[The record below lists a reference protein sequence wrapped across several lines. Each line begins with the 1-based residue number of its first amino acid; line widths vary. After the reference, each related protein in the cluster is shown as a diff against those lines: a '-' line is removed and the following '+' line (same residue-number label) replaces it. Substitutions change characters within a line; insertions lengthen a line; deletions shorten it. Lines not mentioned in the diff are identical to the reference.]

1 MVDPESIYNWHR
13 LDDRITTSGQ
23 PSETQLADIAA
34 LGVRYVINLGLH
46 SHEKALP
53 DEAVQRMRAN
63 RKKGAAMSNHGTALS
78 DDTIIRVDRSAP
90 VVYPH
95 YWWLK
100 NVAHPEFQAKGPPEY
115 DLATVELWL
124 HKGQESARRVA
135 GNLIK
140 GQKKGRGVTGSLI
153 YEHLLKNNML
163 VSCLGF
169 ADGLEIQKKGI
180 LVFRKFFNGK
190 GLYLWNSVAEDL
202 RDGLQVSFLA
212 ELGDEVVM
220 GWRWLGHIWDR
231 DDPAA
236 RFPS

>member
-1 MVDPESIYNWHR
+1 MR
-13 LDDRITTSGQ
+13 LPVTPR
-23 PSETQLADIAA
+23 PFFWPLM
-34 LGVRYVINLGLH
+34 R
-46 SHEKALP
+46 LP
-53 DEAVQRMRAN
+53 ATLR
-63 RKKGAAMSNHGTALS
+63 ALS
-78 DDTIIRVDRSAP
+78 CPFQTWNRLVRRHLIRVDRSTP

-124 HKGQESARRVA
+124 HKGQERARRVA

-169 ADGLEIQKKGI
+169 ADGLG
-180 LVFRKFFNGK
+180 
-190 GLYLWNSVAEDL
+190 
-202 RDGLQVSFLA
+202 
-212 ELGDEVVM
+212 
-220 GWRWLGHIWDR
+220 
-231 DDPAA
+231 
-236 RFPS
+236 

>member
-1 MVDPESIYNWHR
+1 M
-13 LDDRITTSGQ
+13 G
-23 PSETQLADIAA
+23 PSL
-34 LGVRYVINLGLH
+34 Y
-46 SHEKALP
+46 
-53 DEAVQRMRAN
+53 VQRTPAN

-78 DDTIIRVDRSAP
+78 DDTIIRVDRSTP

>member
-1 MVDPESIYNWHR
+1 MPITPSPAQWGSRRFPISGVTEEADDACQIAR
-13 LDDRITTSGQ
+13 LIVPD
-23 PSETQLADIAA
+23 EQLA
-34 LGVRYVINLGLH
+34 G
-46 SHEKALP
+46 S
-53 DEAVQRMRAN
+53 
-63 RKKGAAMSNHGTALS
+63 T
-78 DDTIIRVDRSAP
+78 P

-231 DDPAA
+231 EDPAA

>member
-1 MVDPESIYNWHR
+1 
-13 LDDRITTSGQ
+13 
-23 PSETQLADIAA
+23 
-34 LGVRYVINLGLH
+34 
-46 SHEKALP
+46 
-53 DEAVQRMRAN
+53 
-63 RKKGAAMSNHGTALS
+63 MSNHGTALS
-78 DDTIIRVDRSAP
+78 DDTIIRVDRSTP
-90 VVYPH
+90 VVYPR

-163 VSCLGF
+163 VSCLSF

>member
-1 MVDPESIYNWHR
+1 
-13 LDDRITTSGQ
+13 
-23 PSETQLADIAA
+23 
-34 LGVRYVINLGLH
+34 
-46 SHEKALP
+46 
-53 DEAVQRMRAN
+53 
-63 RKKGAAMSNHGTALS
+63 MSNHGTALS
-78 DDTIIRVDRSAP
+78 DDTIIRVDRSTP

-212 ELGDEVVM
+212 ELGDEVVAGSATSGTATTLRLASQVELC
-220 GWRWLGHIWDR
+220 GWGYFFVTNIALHH
-231 DDPAA
+231 
-236 RFPS
+236 FNPSNRLRMCLSPLALHVLEWERELELSIPPLSHNVHPS

>member
-1 MVDPESIYNWHR
+1 
-13 LDDRITTSGQ
+13 
-23 PSETQLADIAA
+23 
-34 LGVRYVINLGLH
+34 
-46 SHEKALP
+46 
-53 DEAVQRMRAN
+53 
-63 RKKGAAMSNHGTALS
+63 MSNHGTALS
-78 DDTIIRVDRSAP
+78 DDTIIRVDRSTP

-169 ADGLEIQKKGI
+169 ADGLEIQRRAS
-180 LVFRKFFNGK
+180 LF
-190 GLYLWNSVAEDL
+190 SA
-202 RDGLQVSFLA
+202 SFLTA
-212 ELGDEVVM
+212 KASTSGIRSPRTCATVSKSRSSPSSET
-220 GWRWLGHIWDR
+220 RW
-231 DDPAA
+231 
-236 RFPS
+236 

>member
-1 MVDPESIYNWHR
+1 M
-13 LDDRITTSGQ
+13 
-23 PSETQLADIAA
+23 
-34 LGVRYVINLGLH
+34 
-46 SHEKALP
+46 
-53 DEAVQRMRAN
+53 
-63 RKKGAAMSNHGTALS
+63 
-78 DDTIIRVDRSAP
+78 
-90 VVYPH
+90 
-95 YWWLK
+95 
-100 NVAHPEFQAKGPPEY
+100 AHPEFQAKGPPKY

-140 GQKKGRGVTGSLI
+140 GQKKGRGVSGSLI

-202 RDGLQVSFLA
+202 RDGFQSRSSPSS
-212 ELGDEVVM
+212 ET
-220 GWRWLGHIWDR
+220 RW
-231 DDPAA
+231 
-236 RFPS
+236 